1 MTMIEPPPREG
12 VEITPRQRLTADE
25 RRTLLGRQAYV
36 CASCPTKLTLEI
48 EGRVVLGAMVD
59 EHIIP
64 LGLGGSN
71 DLANR
76 ALLCPNCAKAKTLKD
91 LRAIRKALRIQRRL
105 NGENPPKQRIRS
117 RGFRRDPLSWRDLT
131 KG

>member
-1 MTMIEPPPREG
+1 MSMIDPPPREAI
-12 VEITPRQRLTADE
+12 EIAPRRRLTVAE
-25 RRTLLGRQAYV
+25 RLKLLERQSWV

-64 LGLGGSN
+64 LALGGPN

-76 ALLCPNCAKAKTLKD
+76 ELLCPGCAKAKTRKD
-91 LRAIRKALRIQRRL
+91 LKAIRKAARIERRL
-105 NGENPPKQRIRS
+105 AGDEPPKQRITS
-117 RGFRRDPLSWRDLT
+117 RGFRRDPLSWRGT
-131 KG
+131 ER